1 MIQSVQTT
9 MLALTTNVWI
19 LVVSQSLV
27 ENKLSAK
34 PPLIDPFAAAHLIG
48 LAIHMKNV
56 INVGFLFNRIVTII
70 SKYDFK

>member
-9 MLALTTNVWI
+9 MHALTTNVWI

-27 ENKLSAK
+27 ENKLSVK

-56 INVGFLFNRIVTII
+56 INVGFLFNSIIIII
-70 SKYDFK
+70 SK

>member
-1 MIQSVQTT
+1 MIQSVRTT
-9 MLALTTNVWI
+9 MHALTTNVWI

-56 INVGFLFNRIVTII
+56 INVGFLFNSII
-70 SKYDFK
+70 IIILK